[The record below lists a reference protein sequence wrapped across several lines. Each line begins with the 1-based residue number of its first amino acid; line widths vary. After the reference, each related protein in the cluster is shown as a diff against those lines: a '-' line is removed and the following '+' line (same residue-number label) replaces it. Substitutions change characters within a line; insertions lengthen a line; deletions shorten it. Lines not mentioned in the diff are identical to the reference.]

1 MNQNKMNELGAIC
14 SIFYLGI
21 LIGLLVLLNDGII
34 LWSPIILT
42 NI

>member
-21 LIGLLVLLNDGII
+21 LIGLILFDSII
-34 LWSPIILT
+34 LWSLIILT